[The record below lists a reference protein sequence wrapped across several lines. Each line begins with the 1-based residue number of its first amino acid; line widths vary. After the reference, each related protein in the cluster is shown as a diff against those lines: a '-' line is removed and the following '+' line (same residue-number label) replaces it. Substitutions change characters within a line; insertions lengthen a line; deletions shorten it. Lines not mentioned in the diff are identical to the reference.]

1 MGITSRMNIACLFL
15 PAAGALWEALQPCFP
30 FRERYL
36 PCISICAAAAIAG
49 SGPFRPF
56 VKSQRGWTYAKLQCW
71 GVSVFWQKLVYWQR
85 PRTAPGKHNLY
96 IILPFTDISDKKKR
110 ASALPGVGPHSTK
123 IGHHSHFCIFILSF
137 FSVFVKDFSASF
149 SIFLGKVGHFLDNSL
164 YPPKLTR
171 QRKKSKS
178 LSGT

>member
-85 PRTAPGKHNLY
+85 PRTAQESITCISFFP
-96 IILPFTDISDKKKR
+96 LPIFPTKR
-110 ASALPGVGPHSTK
+110 KGPPPSPASALTVQKLVTTA
-123 IGHHSHFCIFILSF
+123 IFVFSSYLSF
-137 FSVFVKDFSASF
+137 L
-149 SIFLGKVGHFLDNSL
+149 FLSRTFLRLFL
-164 YPPKLTR
+164 YF
-171 QRKKSKS
+171 
-178 LSGT
+178 